1 MRLRSFIWSLVF
13 LVFAVSASWVAVY
26 GFLISQEDYLPE
38 RGSLRYYVGISS
50 LIRNAPATGTMTE
63 PAYFGSVGD
72 GNKPPQSEMTFETR
86 AQDLTQ
92 ATAAITSYLRQKD
105 FHQRSTDAENAAAAS
120 FVPEGERLVQ
130 YAQYASSAGEVAVL
144 AVTQAI
150 ATGLCKVTLTHY
162 D

>member
-1 MRLRSFIWSLVF
+1 MRLRSVILGLVL
-13 LVFAVSASWVAVY
+13 LVFAASASWLAVY
-26 GFLISQEDYLPE
+26 GFLISQEDYSPE

-50 LIRNAPATGTMTE
+50 LIRNAPATGTMAQ

-72 GNKPPQSEMTFETR
+72 GNKPPQSEMTFETS
-86 AQDLTQ
+86 ANDITE

-105 FHQRSTDAENAAAAS
+105 FHQRSIDAENAAAS

-144 AVTQAI
+144 AVTQAM

>member
-1 MRLRSFIWSLVF
+1 MATADFDTPALPFG
-13 LVFAVSASWVAVY
+13 VS
-26 GFLISQEDYLPE
+26 QDYSPE

-50 LIRNAPATGTMTE
+50 LIRNAPATGTMAQPT
-63 PAYFGSVGD
+63 YFGSVGD
-72 GNKPPQSEMTFETR
+72 GNKPPQSEMTFETS
-86 AQDLTQ
+86 AKDITE
-92 ATAAITSYLRQKD
+92 ATAALTSYLRQKD
-105 FHQRSTDAENAAAAS
+105 FHQRSIEAENAAAS